1 MQVGHGIPC
10 SHAATRS
17 VYFQPGLK
25 DNFRMRVLF
34 PLLLLAATTL
44 AADPARPNIVLIY
57 ADDLGYG
64 DVGCYGSTVV
74 PTPHTDR
81 LAREGLR
88 LINGY
93 AASGTCTPSRY
104 AMLTGEH
111 PFRQKGTGVLPG
123 DAPLIIAPDCGDNGS
138 LSLRAR
144 RMVRCT
150 RAPSSKSRHPAFS
163 TIFPP
168 IRAKDATSPPATRKK
183 LPNSPPFCKPSATAR
198 RDRFAA
204 SRSRQRCSSPLS
216 RRNCSLQPVR

>member
-64 DVGCYGSTVV
+64 DVGCYGSTAV

-81 LAREGLR
+81 LAR
-88 LINGY
+88 
-93 AASGTCTPSRY
+93 
-104 AMLTGEH
+104 
-111 PFRQKGTGVLPG
+111 
-123 DAPLIIAPDCGDNGS
+123 
-138 LSLRAR
+138 
-144 RMVRCT
+144 
-150 RAPSSKSRHPAFS
+150 
-163 TIFPP
+163 
-168 IRAKDATSPPATRKK
+168 
-183 LPNSPPFCKPSATAR
+183 
-198 RDRFAA
+198 
-204 SRSRQRCSSPLS
+204 
-216 RRNCSLQPVR
+216 